1 MQNVMA
7 SRAAVYLNVN
17 KCNNK
22 NKFIKVLQD
31 SAVNTNIIKHFASN
45 VMWYLKGRKS
55 SILQT

>member
-17 KCNNK
+17 KCNNI

-31 SAVNTNIIKHFASN
+31 SAVNTNII
-45 VMWYLKGRKS
+45 
-55 SILQT
+55 